1 MGYLA
6 VLKALAKR
14 LIPAP
19 LRRILRRLATFRL
32 RGLTSAQYWT
42 RHNVTEHRSFASAAE
57 SVDYFNWRN
66 AQYPGYIDLMPV
78 HEASGKVVL
87 DYGCG
92 PGNDL
97 VGFAVHSQPARLIG
111 ADVSVS
117 SLAEAKARLTL
128 HGGQPAEFVRLDPE
142 RTELPFE
149 TGSVDLIHSSGVL
162 HHLPHME
169 ATLRE
174 FRRIL
179 RDDGAAQIMVYNRD
193 SVWLHLYAA
202 YIYRKMV
209 PWKATASKVDLF
221 KETTDGEHCPIVN
234 CFAPD
239 AFCAI
244 AREAGFAAEFS
255 GAAVSLNEM
264 AWLPQRFDALKDIA
278 LDTESRDFLSE
289 LTFDDRMVPLYRG
302 HVAGIDACF
311 RLTPAR

>member
-6 VLKALAKR
+6 ALKTLAKR

-19 LRRILRRLATFRL
+19 LRQILRRLATFRL

-42 RHNVTEHRSFASAAE
+42 QHNVTEHRSFANAAE
-57 SVDYFNWRN
+57 SVDYFDWRN

-78 HEASGKVVL
+78 HEATGKVVL

-111 ADVSVS
+111 ADVSIS
-117 SLAEAKARLTL
+117 SLTEAEARLAL

-142 RTELPFE
+142 RTALPFE
-149 TGSVDLIHSSGVL
+149 TGSIDLIHSSGVL
-162 HHLPHME
+162 HHLPDME

-179 RDDGAAQIMVYNRD
+179 RDDGHAQIMVYNYD

-202 YIYRKMV
+202 YIFRKMV
-209 PWKATASKVDLF
+209 PWKTKASKVDLF
-221 KETTDGEHCPIVN
+221 KETTDGEHCPIVK
-234 CFAPD
+234 CFRPD
-239 AFCAI
+239 EFCEI
-244 AREAGFAAEFS
+244 AARTGFDAEFR
-255 GAAVSLNEM
+255 GAAASLNEM
-264 AWLPQRFDALKDIA
+264 AWLPERFDAIKDIA
-278 LDTESRDFLSE
+278 LDTESREFLSE
-289 LTFDDRMVPLYRG
+289 LTFDDRMVPHYRG
-302 HVAGIDACF
+302 QVAGIDACF